1 MNKLL
6 YKTISEHHEYEIPK
20 VKWSRFIGNI
30 FHIENKED
38 ADRFIHEIE
47 KKYPDASHHCFAYR
61 YEVQMNLDIFG
72 TTIYSSKHN
81 KISDAG
87 EPTNTAGKPI
97 MSMIEKYELHN
108 VLVVVTRY
116 FGGTLLGVGGLIQAY
131 GETAKQVIEHAD
143 IIQTEI
149 MRTVKISFHFD
160 LVPIVRNVCN
170 KYSAKVVEEKYDKD
184 VDMEISIN
192 SWYLETFKKELFEN
206 SKGQIKI

>member
-1 MNKLL
+1 MNKLF
-6 YKTISEHHEYEIPK
+6 YKTTTQHHEYEIPK

-61 YEVQMNLDIFG
+61 YEVQMNFDIFG

-149 MRTVKISFHFD
+149 MRTITFNYSFD
-160 LVPIVRNVCN
+160 LVPVVRNICN
-170 KYSAKVVEEKYDKD
+170 KYFIKSIEENYGKD
-184 VDMEISIN
+184 VEGKIRIN
-192 SWYLETFKKELFEN
+192 SWYLESFKKELFDS